1 MPLLFGSSDS
11 SEANRL
17 ARMIKRKEARK
28 LASRIYTT
36 DLTTASEEIIRSDLP
51 AIIRHFYPGAVISHR
66 TAIEAKPSPAYV
78 YHVTHGRKNKIH
90 KLPGVTLRVWK
101 GAAAQ
106 AGDTQLGADLF
117 IASRPRALLENL
129 TESRARGGAER
140 KTLGRAAVEGWLDR
154 LCRIHG
160 PDELRRL
167 LVAAEELA
175 PMLDLA
181 ESALRARTMIT
192 ALVDGTHAETL
203 VSAVGRARARREP
216 YDPDRL
222 ALFTRLATRL
232 ATECFAPLPERP
244 QVERRLH
251 AFWEAYFSN
260 YIEGTVFTIQEA
272 REIVFDHKLP
282 PARPKDAHD
291 ILSTFHL
298 ATDGY
303 NCREIPSDANDFLR
317 LLEVRHARLMHD
329 RLDVGPGRFKETA
342 NRVGTRE
349 FVAPELV
356 RGTLRQAFEIGR
368 HLEQPVARGAFMM
381 FAIAEVHPF
390 NDGNGRLARLFLNAE
405 LTARN
410 CSRLIV
416 PTSLRGDYLSC
427 LEALTVGENPE
438 PFIRLLGRMITFSIS
453 LPCNS
458 WENSVAALENS
469 GALKDAPSG
478 LWGSPVTGGNSP
490 FMSAI
495 RTAN

>member
-11 SEANRL
+11 SEANQL

-36 DLTTASEEIIRSDLP
+36 DLTSPVEELIRADLL
-51 AIIRHFYPGAVISHR
+51 AIVRRFYPGAVISYR
-66 TAIEAKPSPAYV
+66 TAIEAKPSPAGI
-78 YHVTHGRKNKIH
+78 YHITHGRRDKIH
-90 KLPGVTLRVWK
+90 PLPGVTLRIWK
-101 GAAAQ
+101 GAPAQ

-117 IASRPRALLENL
+117 MGSRSRALLENL
-129 TESRARGGAER
+129 AESRAGVGGER
-140 KTLGRAAVEGWLDR
+140 KTLERSAVETWLDR

-167 LVAAEELA
+167 LAAAEELA
-175 PMLDLA
+175 PVLGLEDA
-181 ESALRARTMIT
+181 AQRARTMIA
-192 ALVDGTHAETL
+192 ALVDGVGVETL
-203 VSAVGRARARREP
+203 VSPVGRARARREP
-216 YDPDRL
+216 YDPDRVG
-222 ALFTRLATRL
+222 LFTRLASRL
-232 ATECFAPLPERP
+232 ATENFASVPERP
-244 QVERRLH
+244 EAERRLH

-298 ATDGY
+298 ATDGH
-303 NCREIPSDANDFLR
+303 NRREVPRDADDLLR

-356 RGTLRQAFEIGR
+356 RGTLRLAFELGR
-368 HLEQPVARGAFMM
+368 HLAQPVARGAFVM
-381 FAIAEVHPF
+381 FIVAEVHPF

-405 LTARN
+405 LTAGN
-410 CSRLIV
+410 CGRLIV

-427 LEALTVGENPE
+427 LEALTVGGNPE
-438 PFIRLLGRMITFSIS
+438 PFLVLISRLIGFSAG
-453 LPCNS
+453 LPCGA
-458 WENSVAALENS
+458 WEQSVAALEKS
-469 GALKDAPSG
+469 GALKDAPAGS
-478 LWGSPVTGGNSP
+478 WGIA
-490 FMSAI
+490 SAML
-495 RTAN
+495 